1 MVDWNRLFL
10 DRKNVLDAPEPFA
23 VELAEALPP
32 RARVLDLGCGAGR
45 HLALLAARELVTVGL
60 DTALN
65 GLARSRDR
73 LEDLGLEVHLVRGD
87 FRRPL
92 PFPDHLFDAVLTV
105 KTINHGMPEDGATAF
120 HEAERVLRPGG
131 RLVAIVIS
139 ATDARFG
146 DGEEVAERTYVHR
159 SPPEA
164 GVPHHYFTEA
174 ELRGLL
180 SGFSFV
186 DLSLVERFVSP
197 EEPIFGRY
205 RFRPGVAPWLRHWH
219 IRAVR

>member
-1 MVDWNRLFL
+1 MVDWNRLFA
-10 DRKNVLDAPEPFA
+10 DPNNVLDVPEPLA

-45 HLALLAARELVTVGL
+45 HLPLMVWRGLVTVGV
-60 DTALN
+60 DVAPN
-65 GLARSRDR
+65 GLARSRER
-73 LEDLGLEVHLVRGD
+73 LESLDLTAHLVRGD

-92 PFPDHLFDAVLTV
+92 PFPDRAFDAVLTV
-105 KTINHGMPEDGATAF
+105 KTVNHGMPEDGARAF
-120 HEAERVLRPGG
+120 HEAGRVLRPGG

-139 ATDARFG
+139 DRDARFG
-146 DGEEVAERTYVHR
+146 DGEEIAERTFVHR

-174 ELRGLL
+174 ELRRLL
-180 SGFSFV
+180 AGFSFV
-186 DLSLVERFVSP
+186 DLSLTERYVSP
-197 EEPIFGRY
+197 AEPIFGRY